1 LNEKIFDE
9 NFQKVISLSDEKVQL
24 AVQSYE
30 TLDKAIR
37 LLDDDLQKFTHLL
50 KEEQEKKVKQMELK
64 QSATVIQVEPSKST
78 NPSLKKKK
86 RERSTS
92 TNIISTDTPVVV
104 TQEKKKRKRVQPV
117 TKPPPLVTNPSSIET
132 GLKFFTEK

>member
-1 LNEKIFDE
+1 MFEE

-50 KEEQEKKVKQMELK
+50 KEEQEKKVKQIELK
-64 QSATVIQVEPSKST
+64 QSATVIQVEPPKNT
-78 NPSLKKKK
+78 IPLKKKK
-86 RERSTS
+86 RERTASITEV
-92 TNIISTDTPVVV
+92 PVV

-117 TKPPPLVTNPSSIET
+117 TKPPPLLVTNPSSIET
-132 GLKFFTEK
+132 GLFEFLKIRYAY